1 MKQIALFVFAA
12 LVSLQAAYAQK
23 LIVGERAPELKIREW
38 LTKSPSEENTPR
50 LVEFFHSA
58 SKPSADRIP
67 VLNELARKYKG
78 KLLVVIIA
86 REPREKVASLLADPN
101 HPFYAG
107 LDDAGKTFT
116 AYNIRY
122 LPFSVLIDAKG
133 RTRWFGN
140 SAHLTEEII
149 NQNL

>member
-1 MKQIALFVFAA
+1 MKQIALFALAA
-12 LVSLQAAYAQK
+12 LIALQTAHAQK
-23 LIVGERAPELKIREW
+23 LIIGERAPELKIKEW
-38 LTKSPSEENTPR
+38 LSKTPSEENAPR

-67 VLNELARKYKG
+67 TLNELARKYKG
-78 KLLVVIIA
+78 KLLVVVIA
-86 REPREKVASLLADPN
+86 REPREKVAPLLTGENALF
-101 HPFYAG
+101 HAG
-107 LDDAGKTFT
+107 LDDSGKTFA

-140 SAHLTEEII
+140 SVHLTEEII